1 MSREAGLRSGARSFQ
16 AHYNEAVMEPRFDS
30 HRPESHI
37 AWVVST
43 EERAT
48 AEARR
53 VADDVALATGEDAID
68 EASMESFPASDSPNW
83 AGMRIGP
90 PVSDREAID

>member
-1 MSREAGLRSGARSFQ
+1 
-16 AHYNEAVMEPRFDS
+16 MEQRLDS
-30 HRPESHI
+30 NRAESHI
-37 AWVVST
+37 VWVAGAQES
-43 EERAT
+43 AT

-53 VADDVALATGEDAID
+53 VADDVVLATGEDAID

-90 PVSDREAID
+90 PVEDREVVG